1 MSTTI
6 VNKAAG
12 ELTATV
18 KNVKAVGDG
27 PGEFEAII
35 STAALD
41 RDGEILDA
49 GWWDPLPES
58 IPIHMDHRVSD
69 VRAVVARAVPFA
81 EDGVLK
87 ARGTYASTPDAQL
100 MRTLVAE
107 GMVTTMSVGY
117 RQAAYKDDESG
128 TPHLKSGE
136 LVEASFVSMPANT
149 EAMVTMAKAANFDTS
164 TSDIKSMTVTY
175 AVEVE
180 TDGDDTE
187 TKTYEA
193 TFTAD
198 PESAP
203 EAAPVTEGST
213 VETPAAGAAKAAPA
227 AHGSTSMA
235 QARAV
240 MAGADLLLIS

>member
-18 KNVKAVGDG
+18 KNVKAAGDG

-69 VRAVVARAVPFA
+69 VRAVVGRAVPFA
-81 EDGVLK
+81 EDGLLK
-87 ARGTYASTPDAQL
+87 ARGPYASTPDAQL
-100 MRTLVAE
+100 MRTLVGE

-117 RQAAYKDDESG
+117 RQAVYKDDESG

-149 EAMVTMAKAANFDTS
+149 EAMVTMAKALTPDAPADRV
-164 TSDIKSMTVTY
+164 KSMTVTY

-193 TFTAD
+193 TFTAE

-203 EAAPVTEGST
+203 EAAPVTEDST

-227 AHGSTSMA
+227 ASGSTSMA